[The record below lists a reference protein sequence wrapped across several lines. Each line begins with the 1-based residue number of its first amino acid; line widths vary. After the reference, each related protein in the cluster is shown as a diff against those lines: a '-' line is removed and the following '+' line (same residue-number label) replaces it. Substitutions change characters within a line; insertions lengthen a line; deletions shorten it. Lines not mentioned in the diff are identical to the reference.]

1 MIILLLGPPGAGKG
15 TQAKYISQNYQIP
28 HISTGDMFR
37 DNLKNET
44 PLGLKAKAYMDAG
57 ALVPD
62 DLVIAL
68 AEDRI
73 ARRDCQ
79 NGYLL
84 DGFPRTKSQA
94 VALQSMMEKQDTK
107 IDCAI
112 NISVPHEM
120 LFDRMTGRR
129 SCPVCGK
136 IYHLRNQPPKT
147 EGQCDLDGTSLVHR
161 DDDKPETVKKRI
173 DVYNAEMKILLDFY
187 RECNVLYDIDGSQN
201 PDKVQASI
209 SAVLSGLS

>member
-15 TQAKYISQNYQIP
+15 TQAKYISHNYQIP

-57 ALVPD
+57 TLVPD

-94 VALQSMMEKQDTK
+94 VALQSMMEKQDTR

-112 NISVPHEM
+112 NISVPDEM

-129 SCPVCGK
+129 SCPACGK

-147 EGQCDLDGTSLVHR
+147 EGKCDLDGTSLVHR
-161 DDDKPETVKKRI
+161 DDDKPETVQKRI
-173 DVYNAEMKILLDFY
+173 DVYNSEIKILLDFY
-187 RECNVLYDIDGSQN
+187 RECNVLYDIDGSQS
-201 PDKVQASI
+201 PDMVQASI